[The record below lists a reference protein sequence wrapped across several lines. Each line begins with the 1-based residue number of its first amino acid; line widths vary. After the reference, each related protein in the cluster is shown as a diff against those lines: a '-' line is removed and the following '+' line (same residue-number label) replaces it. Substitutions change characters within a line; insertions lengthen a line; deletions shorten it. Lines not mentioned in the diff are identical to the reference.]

1 MYGYSS
7 LYVDFVSKK
16 EFDEAKLVDLKE
28 DIIGSYEGTYD
39 WLMDECM
46 YLSVNE
52 DGNLHLFADVDD
64 IVESNEYSLFD
75 VLNHITK
82 YITGGWQ
89 DQTRD
94 LNGNVECKW
103 IQDEGMSTCRVVY
116 FVYDEDS
123 NEFTMDVCE
132 CADVDDDW
140 GVEYDEY

>member
-7 LYVDFVSKK
+7 LYVDFVSNQ
-16 EFDEAKLVDLKE
+16 EFDQDRLKDLKE

-52 DGNLHLFADVDD
+52 DGNLHLFADVND
-64 IVESNEYSLFD
+64 IVDSDEYSLFD

-116 FVYDEDS
+116 FVYDEES